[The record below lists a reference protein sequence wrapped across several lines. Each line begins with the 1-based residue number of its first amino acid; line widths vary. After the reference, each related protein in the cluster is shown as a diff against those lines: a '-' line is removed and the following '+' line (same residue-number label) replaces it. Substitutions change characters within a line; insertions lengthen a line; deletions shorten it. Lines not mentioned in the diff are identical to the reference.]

1 MAAGVVVMNLHK
13 LNLNDI
19 RGFGRKKP
27 LLLYTFLM
35 GSLGIGGIPLFN
47 GYVSK
52 TLIHESIVE
61 FTTDEMI
68 KIVKWINEAIADKEY
83 MGGSV

>member
-1 MAAGVVVMNLHK
+1 MQGLLGEENALAVRGTMLHMFNHSNLKLVLFMAAGVVVMNLHK

-35 GSLGIGGIPLFN
+35 GSLGMAVFRFSM
-47 GYVSK
+47 VMSAR
-52 TLIHESIVE
+52 H
-61 FTTDEMI
+61 
-68 KIVKWINEAIADKEY
+68 
-83 MGGSV
+83 